1 MKYFSERQG
10 LIQPKNIIQR
20 DMMDDELRNGLW
32 NAVSIYFWR
41 ELDNHTREYGYRAIG
56 ETRKYESF
64 FTYMWIDFFRWRI
77 DQLED
82 FRYGWR
88 QIKQQLNHTFF
99 TIPWN
104 RVYDF
109 IEFIVFNWPGPQTT
123 VENFIEYTNEVLERE
138 MSAWRIIDNC
148 IAPITSEEEI
158 LAVEKAMNDTRH
170 LPSVNEHLARSL
182 ELLSDK
188 EKPDFRNSI
197 KESISAIES
206 LCNLIN
212 GKSKTSLGKALNK
225 LEPSVSI
232 HPALKK
238 GFEAIYGWTSEAD
251 GIRHGLA
258 EASSNVDFEEA
269 MFMLVSCSAFI
280 NFLFAKATKAGISLQ
295 PEQQ

>member
-10 LIQPKNIIQR
+10 LIQPKNIIQK

-41 ELDNHTREYGYRAIG
+41 ELDNYTREYGHRAVG
-56 ETRKYESF
+56 ETPKYESF

-82 FRYGWR
+82 FRYEWR

-104 RVYDF
+104 RVYDL
-109 IEFIVFNWPGPQTT
+109 IEYIVFNWPGLQTT

-148 IAPITSEEEI
+148 IAPITSEVEI
-158 LAVEKAMNDTRH
+158 SAIEDALNGTGH
-170 LPSVNEHLARSL
+170 LPSVNEHLTRSL
-182 ELLSDK
+182 ELLSDRDN
-188 EKPDFRNSI
+188 PDYRNSI
-197 KESISAIES
+197 KESISGIES
-206 LCNLIN
+206 LCNLIV
-212 GKSKTSLGKALNK
+212 GKSKSSLGIALKK
-225 LEPSVSI
+225 LEPSVKI

-238 GFEAIYGWTSEAD
+238 GFGAIYGWTSDAD
-251 GIRHGLA
+251 GIRHGLT
-258 EASSNVDFEEA
+258 EESSNADFEDA

-280 NFLFAKATKAGISLQ
+280 NFLVAKATKAGVSLQ
-295 PEQQ
+295 PEQ